1 LDESKCLR
9 EEWALK
15 TLPRAVILKRFATDL
30 RVLLRAI
37 DFGIGA
43 RKIALVARLT
53 TVFPVSPALHGR
65 QRRGYNKSSHRF
77 SFCEHSCA
85 MENTPTEK
93 PNVVIVGAGF
103 GGLEAAK
110 KLACENVRV
119 TVIDRTNYHLFQPLL
134 YQVATAALSPA
145 DIAAPVRAVLSKWKN
160 VEVILAEVQSV
171 DVDAKKIKTTDTEI
185 GYDFLI
191 LATGARHSYFGH
203 NEWEKLAPGLKSLE
217 DAIELRRRLLMA
229 FEYAEKVTDEGA
241 RKAAMTF
248 VIIGGGPT
256 GVEMAG
262 AIAEIAR
269 YTLAK
274 DFRHIDPSEARVIL
288 IEGDPRLLAAF
299 PEDLSASALKQLV
312 DLGVEVRTGTRA
324 TNLTEGGVQAGN
336 EFIPCRV
343 KIWAAGN
350 NASFVGKTLG
360 TPVDQ
365 VGRVMVNGD
374 LTIPGHPEVQVIG
387 DLANFSHQTGQPL
400 PGVSPVAMQQGRHA
414 ARNILAMIEG
424 RRPQHFRYW
433 DKGSMATIGRNKAV
447 ADLNLVHLSGLPA
460 WLVWLF
466 VHIIFLVGFRN
477 RLAVLFQW
485 AWAYFTFNKG
495 ARLITRNFQ
504 AEQRPPA

>member
-1 LDESKCLR
+1 
-9 EEWALK
+9 
-15 TLPRAVILKRFATDL
+15 
-30 RVLLRAI
+30 
-37 DFGIGA
+37 
-43 RKIALVARLT
+43 
-53 TVFPVSPALHGR
+53 
-65 QRRGYNKSSHRF
+65 
-77 SFCEHSCA
+77 
-85 MENTPTEK
+85 MENTPEEK
-93 PNVVIVGAGF
+93 PRVIIVGGGF

-110 KLACENVRV
+110 KLACQDVLV

-145 DIAAPVRAVLSKWKN
+145 DIAAPVRAILSRWN
-160 VEVILAEVQSV
+160 NMEVILAEVESV
-171 DVDAKKIKTTDTEI
+171 DVAAKKIKTTDMEI
-185 GYDFLI
+185 PYDFLI

-229 FEYAEKVTDEGA
+229 FEYAEKITDEAA
-241 RKAAMTF
+241 RKTAMTF

-274 DFRHIDPSEARVIL
+274 DFRHIDPSQARVIL
-288 IEGDPRLLAAF
+288 IEGEPRLLAGF
-299 PEDLSASALKQLV
+299 PEDLSASAMKQLV
-312 DLGVEVRTGTRA
+312 DLGVEVRTSVRA
-324 TNLTEGGVQAGN
+324 TNLTETGLQVGD

-360 TPVDQ
+360 VPIDR
-365 VGRVMVNGD
+365 VGRVMVNDD

-414 ARNILAMIEG
+414 ARNILRMTKNRE
-424 RRPQHFRYW
+424 PQRFRYW

-447 ADLNLVHLSGLPA
+447 ADLNFVHLSGLPA

-485 AWAYFTFNKG
+485 AWAYFTFNAG

-504 AEQRPPA
+504 SETRPPA

>member
-1 LDESKCLR
+1 
-9 EEWALK
+9 
-15 TLPRAVILKRFATDL
+15 
-30 RVLLRAI
+30 
-37 DFGIGA
+37 
-43 RKIALVARLT
+43 
-53 TVFPVSPALHGR
+53 
-65 QRRGYNKSSHRF
+65 
-77 SFCEHSCA
+77 
-85 MENTPTEK
+85 MENTPKKK
-93 PNVVIVGAGF
+93 PHVVIVGAGF

-110 KLACENVRV
+110 KLACEDVRV
-119 TVIDRTNYHLFQPLL
+119 TVIDRANYHLFQPLL

-145 DIAAPVRAVLSKWKN
+145 DIAAPIRAILSTCKN
-160 VEVILAEVQSV
+160 MEIILAEVQSV
-171 DVDAKKIKTTDTEI
+171 DVDAKKVKTADGIELT
-185 GYDFLI
+185 YDFLV

-203 NEWEKLAPGLKSLE
+203 DEWERLAPGLKSLE
-217 DAIELRRRLLMA
+217 DAIEVRRRLLLA
-229 FEYAEKVTDEGA
+229 FEYAEKIPDEA
-241 RKAAMTF
+241 TRKAAMTF
-248 VIIGGGPT
+248 VVIGGGPT

-274 DFRHIDPSEARVIL
+274 DFRHIDPSQARVIL
-288 IEGDPRLLAAF
+288 VEGESRLLAAF
-299 PEDLSASALKQLV
+299 PEDLSASAMKQLV

-324 TNLTEGGVQAGN
+324 TNLTETGLQVGD

-360 TPVDQ
+360 VPVDR
-365 VGRVMVNGD
+365 VGRVIVNDD

-414 ARNILAMIEG
+414 ARNILRMIKNRKP
-424 RRPQHFRYW
+424 RRFRYW

-447 ADLNLVHLSGLPA
+447 ADLNFVHLSGLPA
-460 WLVWLF
+460 WIVWLF
-466 VHIIFLVGFRN
+466 VHVLFLVGFRN

>member
-1 LDESKCLR
+1 MKESR
-9 EEWALK
+9 N
-15 TLPRAVILKRFATDL
+15 
-30 RVLLRAI
+30 
-37 DFGIGA
+37 
-43 RKIALVARLT
+43 
-53 TVFPVSPALHGR
+53 
-65 QRRGYNKSSHRF
+65 Q
-77 SFCEHSCA
+77 
-85 MENTPTEK
+85 K
-93 PNVVIVGAGF
+93 PHVVIVGGGF

-110 KLACENVRV
+110 KLACKNVRV

-145 DIAAPVRAVLSKWKN
+145 DIAAPIRAILSKCKN
-160 VEVILAEVQSV
+160 LEVILAELHSV
-171 DVDAKKIKTTDTEI
+171 DVDTKKVKMADGAELD
-185 GYDFLI
+185 YDFLI

-203 NEWEKLAPGLKSLE
+203 DDWEKLAPGLKSLE
-217 DAIELRRRLLMA
+217 DAIEVRRRLLMA
-229 FEYAEKVTDEGA
+229 FEYAERITDEAA

-269 YTLAK
+269 HTLAK
-274 DFRHIDPSEARVIL
+274 DFRHIDPSQARVIL
-288 IEGDPRLLAAF
+288 IEGEPRLLAAF

-312 DLGVEVRTGTRA
+312 DLGVEVRTHARA
-324 TNLTEGGVQAGN
+324 TNLTEAGLQVGD

-360 TPVDQ
+360 APVDR
-365 VGRVMVNGD
+365 VGRVLVNDD

-414 ARNILAMIEG
+414 ARNILAMING
-424 RRPQHFRYW
+424 RKPQRFRYW

-504 AEQRPPA
+504 SETRPPA

>member
-1 LDESKCLR
+1 
-9 EEWALK
+9 
-15 TLPRAVILKRFATDL
+15 
-30 RVLLRAI
+30 
-37 DFGIGA
+37 
-43 RKIALVARLT
+43 
-53 TVFPVSPALHGR
+53 
-65 QRRGYNKSSHRF
+65 
-77 SFCEHSCA
+77 
-85 MENTPTEK
+85 MENTPEEK
-93 PNVVIVGAGF
+93 PRVIIVGGGF

-110 KLACENVRV
+110 KLAGQDVRV

-145 DIAAPVRAVLSKWKN
+145 DIAAPVRAILSRWKN
-160 VEVILAEVQSV
+160 MEVILAEVQSV
-171 DVDAKKIKTTDTEI
+171 DVAAKKIETTDMEI
-185 GYDFLI
+185 PYDFLI

-203 NEWEKLAPGLKSLE
+203 NEWEQLAPGLKSLE

-229 FEYAEKVTDEGA
+229 FEYAEKITDEAA

-274 DFRHIDPSEARVIL
+274 DFRHIDPSQARVIL
-288 IEGDPRLLAAF
+288 IEADPRLLGSF
-299 PEDLSASALKQLV
+299 PEDLSVSAMKQLV
-312 DLGVEVRTGTRA
+312 DLGVEVRTSVRA
-324 TNLTEGGVQAGN
+324 TNLTETGLQVGD

-360 TPVDQ
+360 VPIDR
-365 VGRVMVNGD
+365 VGRVMVNDD

-414 ARNILAMIEG
+414 TTNILRMIKNRG
-424 RRPQHFRYW
+424 PQRFRYW

-447 ADLNLVHLSGLPA
+447 ADLNFVHLSGLPA

-485 AWAYFTFNKG
+485 AWAYFTFNAG

-504 AEQRPPA
+504 SETRPPA